1 MKRKTILVLA
11 GLLILAMPLLA
22 RMDTPVQVVPQSQ
35 NRLLTEVTD
44 EAADW
49 WMIWWVDAGN
59 LSDFTISNTLQGG
72 TFARHPND
80 EHEFRGELPLSSMY
94 SGNRGDCSEYPKGS
108 NQFYTYAWGLWVGS
122 HYQVKPGE
130 YVYNVSKGA
139 FTSDI
144 GAMAAPD
151 MKEAG
156 GMHNISGLGMY
167 FSDMTIPEGFGYDGE
182 GGRLFP
188 TTGATPMEYQVY
200 WPFTDS
206 ADINPRR
213 RAIGMPE
220 VSPEV
225 GDIISMQDTYACG
238 GDWIPMS
245 DARCIWILSTGAYD
259 VRGQG
264 LRIEQ
269 RTYAWNYEYND
280 SYIFINYKI
289 RNMNDFTLDSVYFSF
304 FMDNDIAGVSSGSSP
319 GDEGYWDDLIGF
331 DEELNMGYT
340 YDANGSETGWV
351 TPAGYIG
358 AIFLDTPNDIGLS
371 GFETWP
377 QRHVIDDLGQ
387 DSVKYAYMASA
398 DYITWDNPN
407 DVRMLMN
414 SGPYMELAPDEEV
427 NLTIAVI
434 VAYSYDELREK
445 AMAAKI
451 QFDNGYFGYSPPPNP
466 SLAVVPG
473 DSVVFLTWGSESEN
487 YVDPMSGLATF
498 EGYRVYKSLSGLTD
512 TWQLLA
518 DYDLVDSENPDTAVV
533 EHTSG
538 PSKASIKYLSVYW
551 NEFVPTEPSEYG
563 FEKNAYTLTF
573 QEDADYSY
581 YIVYD
586 VAEQKQ
592 LTYNSEALTEG
603 GYCILDAINGGA
615 IQLDDAIA
623 ATGTVTFTGQAGDS
637 IPKGTIAAT
646 DVDDAVHGYVEFQTQ
661 AAAVIDSG
669 ETTVDANVQASIPGE
684 IGNVWTGAITT
695 IVSSDVPP
703 GLTVTNNASITG
715 GVDGVTHYPYNP
727 GDIIFIDGGQYT
739 IEAPAD
745 TQPGDI
751 VDPIPGEVFTIYSYP
766 GAALSNQAG
775 LRHYYIDEDVHNG
788 QIYYYSVTAYSRSQ
802 PTEGVDELE
811 GGKTGKTY
819 WAVPRTNPAGWE
831 NAWASPAERIAG
843 DGSALVVDSVISP
856 DEVTG
861 HTYEVGFR
869 AVERIDTIIDGS
881 DVTIDTMDVIKYAYF
896 EDTDSGYVVL
906 DSFPVHAGE
915 FSGPVIDGVFVQVA
929 AVSMDTLDI
938 ETQIDSLQTGWL
950 VRQTGTDFNVR
961 VEWDNTIQVPITKD
975 FLVDIV
981 ESAMDDHPTRPT
993 KCLVDVSVYDS
1004 PSETA
1009 ELLWRGA
1016 DSSIVDDA
1024 KFEIWYPR
1032 VDFNHLEYKKFRVIF
1047 NDTITEI
1054 QKITHV
1060 DSSQT
1065 PYDTTYTE
1073 DTLAL
1078 VTWPEPGDQWLLKT
1092 LKSTTEEDLFRYE
1105 TYAVGLTE
1113 ENIEDELNKIRVVP
1127 NPYYVRAPWD
1137 LDQHSRHVMFQDLP
1151 MKCTIRI
1158 FNSAGLLIRTI
1169 EHDGEGLY
1177 GAAGSAEW
1185 NLLTEGGMDCTSGL
1199 YIWQVQTETTDGKK
1213 YTKVGKFAIIR

>member
-22 RMDTPVQVVPQSQ
+22 RMDTPAQVAPQSQ

-44 EAADW
+44 DPADW

-59 LSDFTISNTLQGG
+59 LSDFQISNTLQGG
-72 TFARHPND
+72 YFKRHPAD
-80 EHEFRGELPLSSMY
+80 EHEYRGELAAASVGWYGPDNY
-94 SGNRGDCSEYPKGS
+94 GDCAEYPKGS
-108 NQFYTYAWGLWVGS
+108 EQFYNFAWGLWVGS
-122 HYQVKPGE
+122 HYQVEPGE

-139 FTSDI
+139 FNTDM
-144 GAMAAPD
+144 GAMAAPE

-156 GMHNISGLGMY
+156 GMRNISALGMY
-167 FSDMTIPEGFGYDGE
+167 FSDMTIPEGYGYDGE

-188 TTGATPMEYQVY
+188 AIGATPMEYQVY

-225 GDIISMQDTYACG
+225 GDIISMQDSYACG

-245 DARCIWILSTGAYD
+245 EARGIWIMSTGAYD

-280 SYIFINYKI
+280 SYVFINYKI

-304 FMDNDIAGVSSGSSP
+304 FMDNDIGEGGTSP
-319 GDEGYWDDLIGF
+319 GDDGYYDDLIGF

-358 AIFLDTPNDIGLS
+358 AVFLDTPNDIGLT
-371 GFETWP
+371 GFETW
-377 QRHVIDDLGQ
+377 QNGHEIDESGQ
-387 DSVKYAYMASA
+387 DSLKYARMAS
-398 DYITWDNPN
+398 DKYIIWVEPN

-414 SGPYMELAPDEEV
+414 SGPYMELAPEEEV

-445 AMAAKI
+445 AIAAKI

-518 DYDLVDSENPDTAVV
+518 DYDLADSENPDTAVV

-538 PSKASIKYLSVYW
+538 PSKASIRFLGMYKNVDALKD
-551 NEFVPTEPSEYG
+551 PSEYG
-563 FEKNAYTLTF
+563 FCNNIYTLTF
-573 QEDADYSY
+573 QPDTLDTHYIIYDLADQNILQYNEDNLDG
-581 YIVYD
+581 
-586 VAEQKQ
+586 
-592 LTYNSEALTEG
+592 G
-603 GYCILDAINGGA
+603 GYCILEEPTSKNPNP
-615 IQLDDAIA
+615 L
-623 ATGTVTFTGQAGDS
+623 
-637 IPKGTIAAT
+637 P
-646 DVDDAVHGYVEFQTQ
+646 
-661 AAAVIDSG
+661 
-669 ETTVDANVQASIPGE
+669 
-684 IGNVWTGAITT
+684 
-695 IVSSDVPP
+695 
-703 GLTVTNNASITG
+703 
-715 GVDGVTHYPYNP
+715 DGHYYYPYES
-727 GDIIFIDGGQYT
+727 GDIIFIHGGLYT

-745 TQPGDI
+745 SQ
-751 VDPIPGEVFTIYSYP
+751 PIPGEVFTIYSYP
-766 GAALSNQAG
+766 GEALSGQAG
-775 LRHYYIDEDVHNG
+775 VRHYYIDEDVRNG
-788 QIYYYSVTAYSRSQ
+788 QIYYYSVTAYSRPQ
-802 PTEGVDELE
+802 PTEGVDALE

-831 NAWASPAERIAG
+831 NAWVSPAERVAG
-843 DGSALVVDSVISP
+843 SGNALVIDSVISP
-856 DEVTG
+856 DEITG
-861 HTYEVGFR
+861 HAYEVGFR
-869 AVERIDTIIDGS
+869 ADASGAIRF
-881 DVTIDTMDVIKYAYF
+881 AFF
-896 EDTDSGYVVL
+896 EDVDPEVDSIVL
-906 DSFPVHAGE
+906 DGFPVHAGE
-915 FSGPVIDGVFVQVA
+915 LSGPIIDGVLVRVA
-929 AVSMDTLDI
+929 AVSVDTLDV
-938 ETQIDSLQTGWL
+938 EELIDTLQTGWIEKDTL
-950 VRQTGTDFNVR
+950 ITTDMHFDID
-961 VEWDNTIQVPITKD
+961 WPGIPGPVPITKD
-975 FLVDIV
+975 FLIEIV
-981 ESAMDDHPTRPT
+981 ENGQDNTPSNPKTCPISISLYDDQARKVEFFWLNPAGNEIKDGYKINIYYPEFNTQHP
-993 KCLVDVSVYDS
+993 
-1004 PSETA
+1004 
-1009 ELLWRGA
+1009 
-1016 DSSIVDDA
+1016 
-1024 KFEIWYPR
+1024 
-1032 VDFNHLEYKKFRVIF
+1032 EYLAFSF
-1047 NDTITEI
+1047 FFQDTVTE
-1054 QKITHV
+1054 V
-1060 DSSQT
+1060 
-1065 PYDTTYTE
+1065 DTTG
-1073 DTLAL
+1073 DTLKW
-1078 VTWPEPGDQWLLKT
+1078 VTPPQLGDKFLIKT
-1092 LKSTTEEDLFRYE
+1092 LVPTTEEDRFRYQ
-1105 TYAVGLTE
+1105 TYTAGLTE
-1113 ENIEDELNKIRVVP
+1113 ENIEDELDKIRVVP

-1137 LDQHSRHVMFQDLP
+1137 IDQHSRHVMFQDLP

-1158 FNSAGLLIRTI
+1158 FNSAGLLIRII

-1177 GAAGSAEW
+1177 GAAGSEEW